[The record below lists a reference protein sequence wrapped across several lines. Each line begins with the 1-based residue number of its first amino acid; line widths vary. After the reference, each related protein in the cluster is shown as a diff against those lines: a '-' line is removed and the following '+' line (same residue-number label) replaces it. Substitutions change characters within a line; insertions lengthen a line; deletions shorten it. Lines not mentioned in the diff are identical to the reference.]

1 MASVCGSGTFETGDR
16 DRPQAQHRQ
25 RNRAGCALN
34 QTLGP
39 YFL

>member
-1 MASVCGSGTFETGDR
+1 VASVCGSGTFETGDR
-16 DRPQAQHRQ
+16 DRPQAHRQ